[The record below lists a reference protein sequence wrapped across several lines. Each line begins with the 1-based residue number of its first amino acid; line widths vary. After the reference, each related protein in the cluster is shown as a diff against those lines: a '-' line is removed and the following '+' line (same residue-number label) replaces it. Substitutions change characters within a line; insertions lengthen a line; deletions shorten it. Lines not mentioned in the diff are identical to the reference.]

1 MSLFALAEAY
11 EHMLQ
16 SERAMFEEVVL
27 RLLSDGLLWRDDGQ
41 DRRLY
46 EFLAQHQENITTY
59 LSVAGW
65 ELRHYEQ
72 QKVFHLAHRDGR
84 NRYRFTLDQT
94 RLLLLLRLLHARQR
108 EQRSVD
114 TRRPLARNP
123 LVTMTDIF
131 QAYSETYG
139 IRAKPT
145 LFRESIPIFNRL
157 KLIRVLWS
165 DERHDLTSAEI
176 ELLPPLEIIL
186 TNEGLNV
193 LEDHLKA
200 YSKKSGEEDAE
211 E

>member
-16 SERAMFEEVVL
+16 SERATFEEVVL
-27 RLLSDGLLWRDDGQ
+27 RLLSDGLLWRDDAQ

-46 EFLAQHQENITTY
+46 EFLAQHQEIITTY

-72 QKVFHLAHRDGR
+72 QKVFHVAHRDGR
-84 NRYRFTLDQT
+84 NRYRFTFDQT
-94 RLLLLLRLLHARQR
+94 RLLLLLRLLYAQQR

-114 TRRPLARNP
+114 TRRPLARHP
-123 LVTMTDIF
+123 LVPASDVF
-131 QAYSETYG
+131 QTYSDVYG
-139 IRAKPT
+139 MRPKQTA
-145 LFRESIPIFNRL
+145 FRESIQFFSRL
-157 KLIRVLWS
+157 KLLRILWS
-165 DERHDLTSAEI
+165 DERRDLSTAEL

-186 TNEGLNV
+186 MNEGLNA
-193 LEDHLKA
+193 LEERMKA
-200 YSKKSGEEDAE
+200 YRKKAGEDDAE